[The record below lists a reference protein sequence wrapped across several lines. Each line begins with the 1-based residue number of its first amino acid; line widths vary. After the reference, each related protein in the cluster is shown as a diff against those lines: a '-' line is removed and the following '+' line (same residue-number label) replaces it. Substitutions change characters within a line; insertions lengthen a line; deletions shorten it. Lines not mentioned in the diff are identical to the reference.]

1 MSGQPQSLA
10 RATTG
15 EEREAWLG
23 KIEELVVAELA
34 AGATEIDIPGDA
46 AGAER
51 NSTAI
56 GGDGRLQVL
65 LEYDKGWDGWS
76 GTIPTDRKDMW
87 TIFYNYYLNDIQD
100 VDRRIQLPSSVSRY
114 FSCARA
120 RSAAGAPLPN
130 L

>member
-1 MSGQPQSLA
+1 VSGQPQSLA

-15 EEREAWLG
+15 EEGEAWLG

-56 GGDGRLQVL
+56 GGDGPITSAIGVRQGLGRLVWHDPYRSQGHVDDL
-65 LEYDKGWDGWS
+65 L
-76 GTIPTDRKDMW
+76 
-87 TIFYNYYLNDIQD
+87 
-100 VDRRIQLPSSVSRY
+100 QLLSQ
-114 FSCARA
+114 
-120 RSAAGAPLPN
+120 
-130 L
+130 